1 MLGIPFFLL
10 TTLPPAEVLQPLDP
24 SLIETCPTERYP
36 TPRGDYLR
44 QGPMHR
50 KRLSEKQIVSIL
62 KESAAGK
69 TRNFA
74 VVTGS
79 ATKKTRLPWR
89 AGT

>member
-1 MLGIPFFLL
+1 
-10 TTLPPAEVLQPLDP
+10 
-24 SLIETCPTERYP
+24 
-36 TPRGDYLR
+36 
-44 QGPMHR
+44 MHR